1 MGRILLLLVAMPI
14 VCGPVSYLVGLVWK
28 KARDIFVQSAAALEL
43 LLVLSM
49 AMGEDTAV
57 RVGRLL
63 WARHLLCFRWVPLA
77 YGHADCYG
85 VVGGDHP
92 V

>member
-14 VCGPVSYLVGLVWK
+14 VCGPVSYLVGRVWK

-49 AMGEDTAV
+49 AMGGH
-57 RVGRLL
+57 RGPVGRLL
-63 WARHLLCFRWVPLA
+63 RARHLLCFRWVPLA

-85 VVGGDHP
+85 VVGGNHP